1 MKLPPASVLRVSA
14 LVMYSSYSRRC
25 RRLSRHRTCGNEY
38 ICGDRSDD
46 GLVVKVYE
54 VMRCL
59 YSRRRCHRLSRHRTC
74 TRGVVI
80 AHFF

>member
-25 RRLSRHRTCGNEY
+25 RRLSRHRTYRNEF
-38 ICGDRSDD
+38 ISALNEVMMVCSQ
-46 GLVVKVYE
+46 VYE
-54 VMRCL
+54 FMRWS
-59 YSRRRCHRLSRHRTC
+59 YSRRCHRLSRHRTC

-80 AHFF
+80 ARCL